1 MSESLQSIVNRLTE
15 LEDAI
20 VARGGEVPPGSDLEA
35 AFEQVC
41 TDLMVKVDNYA
52 EYIVSL
58 EARAEGLQAAAK
70 KVLARAKAME
80 NLAERLKSRAG
91 YLMGEKPAL
100 EGECFSLKRK
110 KNPPKVEIIDDW
122 RVKLSAPECID
133 REELPNGTYEIGT
146 DKDGNNAVYI
156 LKINKDKLAEALKA
170 GKNIEGAT
178 LSQGSRIEVV

>member
-15 LEDAI
+15 IEEA
-20 VARGGEVPPGSDLEA
+20 VYARGGEVPPGSDLET
-35 AFEQVC
+35 AFNEVC

-91 YLMGEKPAL
+91 YMMGERPAL

-122 RVKLSAPECID
+122 RVKLSCPECID
-133 REELPNGTYEIGT
+133 REELPTGTYEVVLAE
-146 DKDGNNAVYI
+146 DGGFTVNI
-156 LKINKDKLAEALKA
+156 LKVNKAKLAEALKA